1 MDEYKTQNSEIS
13 IINKFWSSLYQ
24 SHQKNSLIGCVIEAG
39 EMYEEKRADGLVK
52 GHGYAVTKLATVM
65 CSGKEQKLIRFL
77 IIFKYDFVI
86 AS

>member
-1 MDEYKTQNSEIS
+1 MDEYKTHISEIS
-13 IINKFWSSLYQ
+13 KINRFWSSLYQ

-65 CSGKEQKLIRFL
+65 CNGKEQRLIRFL
-77 IIFKYDFVI
+77 IFEYYFLKP
-86 AS
+86 S